1 MLSGFEAPSVWDVS
15 ESGSEEQEEVM
26 VYLRSGCEDRHVDA
40 IICRRTAGQSMNS
53 IEVITNLANVRRQ
66 TICNN
71 VDPGR
76 GPSRTV
82 WGLRRRNVLPSTTTC
97 RYLLE
102 HRHIITIRLAYVAY
116 QPAPMSCLE

>member
-40 IICRRTAGQSMNS
+40 IVCRRTAGQSMNS

-82 WGLRRRNVLPSTTTC
+82 WGLRRRNVLPSTICT
-97 RYLLE
+97 
-102 HRHIITIRLAYVAY
+102 
-116 QPAPMSCLE
+116 S